1 MESIRFYTTAGCHLC
16 DEAWQLLEPVAARRG
31 LTVECVEI
39 MDDTDAEAAYAE
51 SIPVI
56 ECPQRSRPLYWPFD
70 MADLY
75 RYLP

>member
-16 DEAWQLLEPVAARRG
+16 DEAWRLLEPVAERRG

-51 SIPVI
+51 FIPVI